1 MKLKDRTEALDAA
14 LDIIAFEGLDKLSM
28 QTLAERL
35 GMNKSSF
42 YHWFRSKDEIIDGI
56 FREGHRRLMSR
67 GFRLSLDGSLEEV
80 LGKAASAW
88 QEIFTDDDILPYLRA
103 VYALKFSDPR
113 AEEEARAVRLMI
125 ESQIEVLISSKG
137 FQDRFLSSLFS
148 SLLLQMLE
156 SELEGNHED
165 IEEAAWNFAKL
176 LTTRNDQS

>member
-103 VYALKFSDPR
+103 VYSLRFSLPE

-125 ESQIEVLISSKG
+125 ESQIDVLMASSGYPEK
-137 FQDRFLSSLFS
+137 FLSSLFS
-148 SLLLQMLE
+148 SLLLQKLE

-165 IEEAAWNFAKL
+165 IEEYARQFSKL
-176 LTTRNDQS
+176 LGRLNAED